1 VEWKIDSMVGP
12 KEEKIKY
19 EGQILF
25 ILQPRPG
32 TVVDF
37 SFSSLLAKI
46 G

>member
-1 VEWKIDSMVGP
+1 VEWKID
-12 KEEKIKY
+12 KKQKKIY
-19 EGQILF
+19 EGEILF